1 MRRSITH
8 YPPIA
13 SAFEGR
19 EGFPEAK
26 LPPVQTF
33 GTTGQPWRPA
43 HPARASRRR
52 HLQVVWLVT
61 WGVATVSV
69 ATFLLLVVYMSH
81 HPMPEAPSASAVMI
95 GHRAPEGTCVLGARA
110 GGEACSAPRS

>member
-1 MRRSITH
+1 M
-8 YPPIA
+8 A
-13 SAFEGR
+13 SALEGR
-19 EGFPEAK
+19 EGFPEAM

-61 WGVATVSV
+61 WVVATVSV

-81 HPMPEAPSASAVMI
+81 HPMPAAPSASAALI
-95 GHRAPEGTCVLGARA
+95 GPRGPEVTCVLGARV
-110 GGEACSAPRS
+110 GGEACSTPLS